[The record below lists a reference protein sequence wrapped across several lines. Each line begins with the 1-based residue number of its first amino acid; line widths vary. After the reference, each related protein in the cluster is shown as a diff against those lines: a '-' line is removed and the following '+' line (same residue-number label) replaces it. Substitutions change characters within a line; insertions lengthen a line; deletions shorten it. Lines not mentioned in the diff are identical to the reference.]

1 MIGKAISAV
10 QESDIQ
16 RLLDLRI
23 PESKTIE
30 YKKELGDLQQG
41 KVKKEFLADISSFA
55 NCLGG
60 DLIFGVAEDGG
71 VPIAIP
77 GFPVA
82 DEDALRLQIE
92 EICQHGIAP
101 RIARF
106 EMKFLPIC
114 EGHFVLVVRVSRSW
128 LAPHMVWFEKNS
140 KFYSRNSA
148 GKYQLDHHEIKAAFE
163 NSGSGRRH
171 LDRFRE
177 ERIAYVLER
186 KNAILNKEN
195 IGLLVH
201 LVPLASIVSSFAVD
215 LQKIERHA
223 QLCKPLG
230 DGGGWNSSFNF
241 EGYISFRG
249 QSRVAAHSSLQVF
262 RNGCLEYVR
271 IIQNA
276 GVPLESI
283 EGLLAREVENI
294 RNLLGLMEVP
304 PPVFLCITVLNVLG
318 KGAFL
323 PHEGYIS
330 TVCESPHLA
339 LPEVGIESIQEFDS
353 ALLRHPCDV
362 LWNAFGYPRSQSFDG
377 SGQYRKK

>member
-77 GFPVA
+77 GIQVV

-92 EICQHGIAP
+92 KICQHGIAP
-101 RIARF
+101 RIFGF
-106 EMKFLPIC
+106 EMKFLPLAGGNC
-114 EGHFVLVVRVSRSW
+114 VLVVTVPRSW
-128 LAPHMVWFEKNS
+128 LAPHVVWFEKIS

-148 GKYQLDHHEIKAAFE
+148 GKYQLDYYEIKSSFE
-163 NSGSGRRH
+163 NRGNGRRG

-177 ERIAYVLER
+177 ERISYVLER
-186 KNAILNKEN
+186 KSALLKEDQ
-195 IGLLVH
+195 IGLVVH
-201 LVPLASIVSSFAVD
+201 LVPLVSITSSFAVD
-215 LQKIERHA
+215 LQKIDRNG
-223 QLCKPLG
+223 QRVKPLG
-230 DGGGWNSSFNF
+230 DGASWDRYFNF
-241 EGYISFRG
+241 DGYISFRG
-249 QSRVAAHSSLQVF
+249 LSPVDSRASLQVF
-262 RNGCLEYVR
+262 RHGSLEY
-271 IIQNA
+271 INLIQNA
-276 GVPLESI
+276 GVPLASI

-318 KGAFL
+318 KGAIL
-323 PHEGYIS
+323 PHEGFIA

-353 ALLRHPCDV
+353 ALLRYPCDV
-362 LWNAFGYPRSQSFDG
+362 LWNAFGYPRSQSFDD

>member
-10 QESDIQ
+10 QESDIE

-60 DLIFGVAEDGG
+60 DLIFGVEEDGG
-71 VPIAIP
+71 APIAIP
-77 GFPVA
+77 GIQVV

-101 RIARF
+101 RIAGF
-106 EMKFLPIC
+106 EMKFLPIG
-114 EGHFVLVVRVSRSW
+114 EGTFVLVVRVSRSW

-148 GKYQLDHHEIKAAFE
+148 GKYQLDHHEIKSAFE

-177 ERIAYVLER
+177 ERISYVLER
-186 KNAILNKEN
+186 KNGILDKGN
-195 IGLLVH
+195 IGLVVH

-230 DGGGWNSSFNF
+230 DGGAWDNSFNF
-241 EGYISFRG
+241 EGFLSFRG
-249 QSRVAAHSSLQVF
+249 APAPESRSSLQVF
-262 RNGCLEYVR
+262 RNGCLEYFDA
-271 IIQNA
+271 IA
-276 GVPLESI
+276 TKGVPLEFLES
-283 EGLLAREVENI
+283 LLVNDLGKI
-294 RNLLGLMEVP
+294 RDLIMLMEVSF
-304 PPVFLCITVLNVLG
+304 PVFLCITVLNVG
-318 KGAFL
+318 GRRASVPAGEFARMA
-323 PHEGYIS
+323 
-330 TVCESPHLA
+330 CEKSDLL
-339 LPEVGIESIQEFDS
+339 LPEVGIESIQEFDIT
-353 ALLRHPCDV
+353 LLRYPCDV
-362 LWNAFGYPRSQSFDG
+362 LWNAFGYPRSQSFDE
-377 SGQYRKK
+377 SGHYRKK